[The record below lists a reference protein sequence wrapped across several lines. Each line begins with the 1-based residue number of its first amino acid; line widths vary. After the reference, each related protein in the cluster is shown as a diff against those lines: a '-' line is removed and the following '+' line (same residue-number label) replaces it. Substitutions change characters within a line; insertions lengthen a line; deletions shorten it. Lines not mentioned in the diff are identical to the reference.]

1 MSRTQTP
8 YFSGFKPGCLAEFV
22 SRLKPRPTKIFR
34 FGFGTYQASQ
44 NQAAER
50 VIPLSAAFLFRL
62 QCLEL
67 VPKVLV
73 IDLVVVLH
81 FGGFDEGTE

>member
-1 MSRTQTP
+1 MANANPILQRL
-8 YFSGFKPGCLAEFV
+8 KPGGLAEFV
-22 SRLKPRPTKIFR
+22 SRLKLRPTKIFR
-34 FGFGTYQASQ
+34 LEFGTDQASQ
-44 NQAAER
+44 NQTAET
-50 VIPLSAAFLFRL
+50 VIPLSAAFLFWL